1 MLEEESAMLTIST
14 HKGLYKYNCLLFGV
28 TTALALFQPILESL
42 LRDVLCICVYL
53 DDILV
58 TGKTQAEHLRNLNEV
73 LTRLEKAGMRLK
85 KNKYIF
91 LMSAVEY
98 LGHKITKDGLQ
109 PSDFKVEAVAKAPFL
124 RNVTG
129 LKAFVGLI
137 NYCGIFL
144 LNLSTTLAPLHKLLA
159 KGVQWKWDNQQ
170 QQAFETVKTQLS
182 SS

>member
-1 MLEEESAMLTIST
+1 MLATIST
-14 HKGLYKYNCLLFGV
+14 HKGLYKYNRLPFGI
-28 TTALALFQPILESL
+28 TTAPALFQRIMESL
-42 LRDVLCICVYL
+42 LQGVTCIYIYL

-58 TGKTQAEHLRNLNEV
+58 TGKTQAEHLKNLNEV

-85 KNKYIF
+85 KHKYIF

-109 PSDFKVEAVAKAPFL
+109 PSDFKVEAVAKAPFP

-137 NYCGIFL
+137 NYHGIFL